1 MKYHKI
7 NPKGKI
13 THVLMAVNGIIALLL
28 SGSSLHAVA
37 QGSHPTGAQP
47 ALRGLE
53 AQCLNAD
60 PARNAYDEQ
69 TGRVRFVGTESGQP
83 IQEPAARRL
92 INILDRI

>member
-1 MKYHKI
+1 MK
-7 NPKGKI
+7 
-13 THVLMAVNGIIALLL
+13 
-28 SGSSLHAVA
+28 VA
-37 QGSHPTGAQP
+37 ARNSPQAKVKPGV
-47 ALRGLE
+47 RGLE

-92 INILDRI
+92 IDKLDRI